1 MAKTSTVKNSKTG
14 KTSKNSPTKE
24 KKIKAKAKAPRSTGK
39 QLTGKQSTG
48 KQSTG
53 KQSTGKNAA
62 SNLPPTLADSARG
75 AQSPIR
81 VPKTELFN
89 ALVQA
94 DKELLEALNKKID
107 LERQYFELSCA
118 LDEPTADSANPLSLG
133 ARYSDWNLDHQRIE
147 SVVLANRGRIGGAS
161 QSCVRAVFREALG
174 DVRAS
179 VHPTRVAYLGPEF
192 SYTHLAALKYFGTG
206 VELIP
211 VSSIAGIFEQAQS
224 EECDFGV
231 VPIENST
238 DGRIVDTLDMFTKT
252 KVKIS
257 GEAVIPIS
265 HCLIG
270 NLPRSAIKT
279 VYSKAQALSQCR
291 DWLAKCLAGARLVP
305 CNSTTQAVEL
315 AIAEADK
322 GVAAIASME
331 AAKAYEVDV
340 LVKNIAD
347 NPDNHTRFVILSKH
361 SYDRKGNDKTSV
373 MFQLKHVAG
382 SLADALNIF
391 KRNRL
396 NLTWIESFPV
406 HGSDNEYL
414 FFAEM
419 EGHFKD
425 LKIRRAIDALSK
437 RSVRLEILGSYP
449 AAAKL
454 EN

>member
-1 MAKTSTVKNSKTG
+1 MAKTSNNSKS
-14 KTSKNSPTKE
+14 SKNQKSVQV
-24 KKIKAKAKAPRSTGK
+24 KAKGSKGKGNGANGKRSEQASPSVSQSKALSPAGSDLAELRS
-39 QLTGKQSTG
+39 QL
-48 KQSTG
+48 
-53 KQSTGKNAA
+53 
-62 SNLPPTLADSARG
+62 
-75 AQSPIR
+75 
-81 VPKTELFN
+81 VE
-89 ALVQA
+89 A
-94 DKELLEALNKKID
+94 DKALLDALNKKIE
-107 LERQYFELSCA
+107 LERKYFELNCGQSKTVTGKG
-118 LDEPTADSANPLSLG
+118 DGADGKSAMPLGS
-133 ARYSDWNLDHQRIE
+133 RYTDWNLDHQRIE
-147 SVVLANRGRIGGAS
+147 SMALCARRQSGGAS
-161 QSCVRAVFREALG
+161 ENCVRAVFREALG

-192 SYTHLAALKYFGTG
+192 SFTHLAALKYFGTG

-224 EECDFGV
+224 GECDFGV

-252 KVKIS
+252 KIKIS
-257 GEAVIPIS
+257 GESIIPIC

-270 NLPRSAIKT
+270 NLPRSSIKT

-291 DWLAKCLAGARLVP
+291 NWLAKCLSGAELVA

-315 AIAEADK
+315 ALAGADN
-322 GVAAIASME
+322 GVAAIASLE

-340 LVKNIAD
+340 LVENIAD
-347 NPDNHTRFVILSKH
+347 NPDNRTRFVVLSKN
-361 SYDRKGNDKTSV
+361 SYDRKGNDKTAL

-391 KRNRL
+391 KRNHL

-406 HGSDNEYL
+406 HGTDNEYL

-425 LKIRRAIDALSK
+425 LKIRRAIDALGK

-449 AAAKL
+449 AAK
-454 EN
+454 

>member
-1 MAKTSTVKNSKTG
+1 MAKTPTVKNSKSG
-14 KTSKNSPTKE
+14 KNPKISQE
-24 KKIKAKAKAPRSTGK
+24 KGKRVKAKAKSSGTGGKGSSTESRATPASAPTIPISPQK
-39 QLTGKQSTG
+39 
-48 KQSTG
+48 
-53 KQSTGKNAA
+53 
-62 SNLPPTLADSARG
+62 
-75 AQSPIR
+75 AQR
-81 VPKTELFN
+81 EELLS

-94 DKELLEALNKKID
+94 DKELLEALNKKIE
-107 LERQYFELSCA
+107 LERQYFVLNCGLEKPAPDNHLLA
-118 LDEPTADSANPLSLG
+118 LGS
-133 ARYSDWNLDHQRIE
+133 RYTDWNLDHQRIE
-147 SVVLANRGRIGGAS
+147 SMALCARRQSGGAS
-161 QSCVRAVFREALG
+161 ENCVRAVFREALG

-192 SYTHLAALKYFGTG
+192 SFTHLAALKYFGTG

-224 EECDFGV
+224 CECDFGV

-252 KVKIS
+252 KIKIS
-257 GEAVIPIS
+257 GESIIPIC

-270 NLPRSAIKT
+270 NLPRSSIKT

-291 DWLAKCLAGARLVP
+291 NWLAKCLSGAELVA

-315 AIAEADK
+315 ALAGTDK

-340 LVKNIAD
+340 LVENIAD
-347 NPDNHTRFVILSKH
+347 NPDNRTRFVVLSKN
-361 SYDRKGNDKTSV
+361 SYDRKGNDKTSI
-373 MFQLKHVAG
+373 MFQLRHVAG
-382 SLADALNIF
+382 ALADALNIF
-391 KRNRL
+391 KRNHL

-406 HGSDNEYL
+406 HGTDNEYL

-425 LKIRRAIDALSK
+425 LKIRRAIDALGK
-437 RSVRLEILGSYP
+437 RSLRLEILGSYP
-449 AAAKL
+449 AAK
-454 EN
+454 

>member
-1 MAKTSTVKNSKTG
+1 MQAKTKGS
-14 KTSKNSPTKE
+14 KE
-24 KKIKAKAKAPRSTGK
+24 KGNCANAKRAAVSPKPETVSQPKALQSSTLELAQLRS
-39 QLTGKQSTG
+39 QL
-48 KQSTG
+48 
-53 KQSTGKNAA
+53 
-62 SNLPPTLADSARG
+62 
-75 AQSPIR
+75 
-81 VPKTELFN
+81 VE
-89 ALVQA
+89 A
-94 DKELLEALNKKID
+94 DKALLDALNKKID
-107 LERQYFELSCA
+107 LERKYFELNCGQEKA
-118 LDEPTADSANPLSLG
+118 VTDAKNPLALG
-133 ARYSDWNLDHQRIE
+133 SRYTDWNLDHQRIE
-147 SVVLANRGRIGGAS
+147 SMALCARRQSGGAS
-161 QSCVRAVFREALG
+161 ENCVRAVFREALG

-192 SYTHLAALKYFGTG
+192 SFTHLAALKYFGTG

-224 EECDFGV
+224 GECDFGV

-252 KVKIS
+252 KIKIS
-257 GEAVIPIS
+257 GESIIPIC

-270 NLPRSAIKT
+270 NLPRSSIKT

-291 DWLAKCLAGARLVP
+291 NWLAKCLSGAELVA

-315 AIAEADK
+315 ALAGADK

-340 LVKNIAD
+340 LVENIAD
-347 NPDNHTRFVILSKH
+347 NPDNRTRFVVLSKN
-361 SYDRKGNDKTSV
+361 SYDRKGNDKTAL

-382 SLADALNIF
+382 ALADALNIF
-391 KRNRL
+391 KRNHL

-406 HGSDNEYL
+406 HGTDNEYL

-425 LKIRRAIDALSK
+425 LKIRRAIDALGK

-449 AAAKL
+449 AAK
-454 EN
+454 

>member
-1 MAKTSTVKNSKTG
+1 MAKTSNNSKS
-14 KTSKNSPTKE
+14 SKNQKTVQAKTKGSKE
-24 KKIKAKAKAPRSTGK
+24 KGNCANAKRAAVSPKPETVSQPKALQSSTSELAQLRS
-39 QLTGKQSTG
+39 QL
-48 KQSTG
+48 
-53 KQSTGKNAA
+53 
-62 SNLPPTLADSARG
+62 
-75 AQSPIR
+75 
-81 VPKTELFN
+81 VE
-89 ALVQA
+89 A
-94 DKELLEALNKKID
+94 DKALLDALNKKID
-107 LERQYFELSCA
+107 LERKYFELNCGQEKA
-118 LDEPTADSANPLSLG
+118 VTDAKNPLALG
-133 ARYSDWNLDHQRIE
+133 SRYTDWNLDHQRIE
-147 SVVLANRGRIGGAS
+147 SMALCARRQSGGAS
-161 QSCVRAVFREALG
+161 ENCVRAVFREALG

-192 SYTHLAALKYFGTG
+192 SFTHLAALKYFGTG

-224 EECDFGV
+224 GECDFGV

-252 KVKIS
+252 KIKIS
-257 GEAVIPIS
+257 GESIIPIC

-270 NLPRSAIKT
+270 NLPRSSIKT

-291 DWLAKCLAGARLVP
+291 NWLAKCLSGAELVA

-315 AIAEADK
+315 ALAGADK

-340 LVKNIAD
+340 LVENIAD
-347 NPDNHTRFVILSKH
+347 NPDNRTRFVVLSKN
-361 SYDRKGNDKTSV
+361 SYDRKGNDKTAL

-382 SLADALNIF
+382 ALADALNIF
-391 KRNRL
+391 KRNHL

-406 HGSDNEYL
+406 HGTDNEYL

-425 LKIRRAIDALSK
+425 LKIRRAIDALGK

-449 AAAKL
+449 AAK
-454 EN
+454 

>member
-1 MAKTSTVKNSKTG
+1 MAKTSNNSKS
-14 KTSKNSPTKE
+14 SKN
-24 KKIKAKAKAPRSTGK
+24 
-39 QLTGKQSTG
+39 Q
-48 KQSTG
+48 
-53 KQSTGKNAA
+53 
-62 SNLPPTLADSARG
+62 
-75 AQSPIR
+75 
-81 VPKTELFN
+81 KT
-89 ALVQA
+89 VQA
-94 DKELLEALNKKID
+94 KTKGSKGKGNGANGKRAVVSPKPETVSQVKALQSSTSELSQLRSQLVEADKALLDALNKKIE
-107 LERQYFELSCA
+107 LERKYFELNCGQEKTVTDA
-118 LDEPTADSANPLSLG
+118 KNPLALG
-133 ARYSDWNLDHQRIE
+133 SRYTDWNLDHQRIE
-147 SVVLANRGRIGGAS
+147 SMALCARRQSGGAS
-161 QSCVRAVFREALG
+161 ENCVRAVFREALG

-192 SYTHLAALKYFGTG
+192 SFTHLAALKYFGTG

-224 EECDFGV
+224 GECDFGV

-252 KVKIS
+252 KIKIS
-257 GEAVIPIS
+257 GESIIPIC

-270 NLPRSAIKT
+270 NLPRSSIKT

-291 DWLAKCLAGARLVP
+291 NWLAKCLSGAELVA

-315 AIAEADK
+315 ALAGADK

-340 LVKNIAD
+340 LVENIAD
-347 NPDNHTRFVILSKH
+347 NPDNRTRFVVLSKN
-361 SYDRKGNDKTSV
+361 SYDRKGNDKTAL

-382 SLADALNIF
+382 ALADALNIF
-391 KRNRL
+391 KRNHL

-406 HGSDNEYL
+406 HGTDNEYL

-425 LKIRRAIDALSK
+425 LKIRRAIDALGK
-437 RSVRLEILGSYP
+437 RSLRLEILGSYP
-449 AAAKL
+449 AAK
-454 EN
+454 